1 MHPMDAYHLLND
13 QILDNCISNLNTA
26 DVYTL
31 SDQHGRVSTYTVTE
45 EKTAKKQNIKMRI
58 VRNKNNEGLSL
69 LVNNVELPIDYMDVN
84 MLPDGKINMSINL
97 TIEKGVNGYID
108 FGIEDSPSGAKKKNS
123 VKLNE
128 VSRRLDV

>member
-45 EKTAKKQNIKMRI
+45 EKTTKKQNIKMRI

-69 LVNNVELPIDYMDVN
+69 LVNNVQLPIDYMDVS

-97 TIEKGVNGYID
+97 TVEKGVNGYID